1 MHHHRGQTASFSY
14 RRNSD
19 VSEPED
25 KPVQT
30 RAAPRPDVGA
40 GKGVAEIDLAAALKY
55 EQGSGAAPRVVAKGK
70 GEVAR
75 KIVEMAEASGIP
87 IRKDADL
94 AGLLSAIELD
104 DEIPLEAFAAVAE
117 ILGFIYRANS
127 AAPAQAAKRQ
137 EPSEEEQ

>member
-1 MHHHRGQTASFSY
+1 MHHHRGQTAAFSH

-30 RAAPRPDVGA
+30 RATPRPEA
-40 GKGVAEIDLAAALKY
+40 GGGEGEAEIDLATALKY
-55 EQGSGAAPRVVAKGK
+55 QQGSGAAPRVVAKGK

-94 AGLLSAIELD
+94 AELLSAIELD
-104 DEIPLEAFAAVAE
+104 HEIPLEAFAAVAE
-117 ILGFIYRANS
+117 ILGFIYRANA
-127 AAPAQAAKRQ
+127 AAPSQASETQ